1 MDNEERSGVSSI
13 ERFTPIKTAKKRR
26 KTFINNQLHH
36 IIHINIPADIITT
49 FNYIEDKVVRYP
61 YRSTKKIMKKAYSIG
76 EAAKVIG
83 RHPDRIRF
91 GISNGHIHDGQKSGP
106 NGKKYFTEDQ
116 IMDMQ
121 DYFANVHFGRPRKDG
136 SITAKK
142 NSVTKEEAS
151 ARLGV
156 RQVLYIQNDKGDFIP
171 VWRSM
176 EF

>member
-1 MDNEERSGVSSI
+1 MDNEHRAGVSEV
-13 ERFTPIKTAKKRR
+13 ERFTTVKTAKKRR
-26 KTFINNQLHH
+26 KTFINDQLHH

-49 FNYIEDKVVRYP
+49 FNYVEDKMVRYP

-76 EAAKVIG
+76 EAARIIK

-91 GISNGHIHDGQKSGP
+91 GIATGGIADGHKSGP
-106 NGKKYFTEDQ
+106 TGKKYFTQDQ

-121 DYFANVHFGRPRKDG
+121 DYFANVHIGRPRNDGAITTKKD
-136 SITAKK
+136 
-142 NSVTKEEAS
+142 SVTKEEAS

-156 RQVLYIQNDKGDFIP
+156 RQVLYVQNEKGEFIP

-176 EF
+176 DF